1 MKVSPDCHQAAAY
14 HNINEIEVV
23 GALVYTGTDAAA
35 RQTSTLFGGS
45 ALIQDMLV
53 DTRTDVRRILDRL
66 TTDINYVLPSLTNN
80 IYS

>member
-1 MKVSPDCHQAAAY
+1 MNFLPYSHQAAAY

-23 GALVYTGTDAAA
+23 GAIIYTGTDAAA

-53 DTRTDVRRILDRL
+53 DSRTDVRKILDRL
-66 TTDINYVLPSLTNN
+66 TTDIKCVLKSLTKN